1 MSLIR
6 RRTGP
11 ITDRRTIRERLARAV
26 TLIGE
31 EPRPTP
37 DQARAVLEERARAS
51 RASPSSRPP
60 PRWRSMS

>member
-1 MSLIR
+1 MSSIR

-11 ITDRRTIRERLARAV
+11 ITDRRTIRERLARAA

-37 DQARAVLEERARAS
+37 EQARAVLEERAACWRVPV
-51 RASPSSRPP
+51 RRPP
-60 PRWRSMS
+60 PRWCSMS